1 MFTLKAVIGIVAG
14 ILSIIAAVPYIY
26 SILQGKT
33 RPARTTWFIWSI
45 VTIILFITYAEVGGG
60 TALWVSLGYVIG
72 VGIVALLSIKYGRS
86 GWSLLDKIVFG
97 GCAITVL
104 VWFVTG
110 SPLVGLIMI
119 MITDILGGIPT
130 LRHSYYVP
138 YEESKLAWILGFSAN
153 TLNLFAVEKWD
164 FAHAAYPVYLFLM
177 VGAITWFVIMRRTRY
192 LL

>member
-1 MFTLKAVIGIVAG
+1 
-14 ILSIIAAVPYIY
+14 
-26 SILQGKT
+26 
-33 RPARTTWFIWSI
+33 
-45 VTIILFITYAEVGGG
+45 
-60 TALWVSLGYVIG
+60 
-72 VGIVALLSIKYGRS
+72 
-86 GWSLLDKIVFG
+86 LDKIVFG